1 MMDDWLE
8 QLDDDDDSYTGME
21 STLSILRGKA
31 SGER

>member
-8 QLDDDDDSYTGME
+8 QLDDDDSYTGME

-31 SGER
+31 SDER